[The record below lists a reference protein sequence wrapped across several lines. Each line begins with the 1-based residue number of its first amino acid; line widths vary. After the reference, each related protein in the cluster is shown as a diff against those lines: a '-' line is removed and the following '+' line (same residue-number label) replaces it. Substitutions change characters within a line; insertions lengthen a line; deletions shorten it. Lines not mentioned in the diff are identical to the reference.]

1 MKFKYK
7 IFLGLLIINFF
18 ITGATGSYFYIQSKE
33 ALYRTIKKELLAISQ
48 IASKIIPGD
57 LLEKLTKP
65 QDMNTP
71 EYKKIQDII
80 SKIEN
85 SNDEILYVYTMRL
98 EGSKVTFIVDSPPS
112 DDNHDGKITEDEI
125 PYSIGDE
132 YKNPPKSLLL
142 GFIKPTTDERP
153 VKDELG
159 WTMSGYS
166 PIYNSKGER
175 IGLVGADMSL
185 EKIHNK
191 MELIKK
197 AGIISLLISIILSIL
212 LSLYFGEKFI
222 QPLNLLRNS
231 FRELSKGKLKHIDLE
246 RTDEIGE
253 LFRDFN
259 KMVTE
264 LKEKNILRSFLGKM
278 VDPDIVKGL
287 IKNSPRVNGVITE
300 AVVVFC
306 DIRNFTTLCSNLPPT
321 SVIAILNQYFTEMVE
336 VINNWG
342 GYVDKFLGDGMLV
355 VFGHPK
361 KTTNPQDSAIQA
373 ALEMIDTCKVLNK
386 KLVLKNHAIT
396 NAIGIHFGPIVS
408 GLVGSDE
415 RVEYTVL
422 GDTVNIAQRLEKINR
437 KLNTKISISKEV
449 YNKLNAKLKPKFRNM
464 GKHQIKGKPD
474 PIEVY
479 SYTET
484 KKTA

>member
-7 IFLGLLIINFF
+7 IFLGILIINFF
-18 ITGATGSYFYIQSKE
+18 ITGATGSYFYSQSKE

-57 LLEKLTKP
+57 LLEKLTTP
-65 QDMNTP
+65 QDMNRV
-71 EYKKIQDII
+71 EYRKIQQII

-98 EGSKVTFIVDSPPS
+98 QGSKVTFIVDSPPS

-125 PYSIGDE
+125 PYSIGEE

-153 VKDELG
+153 VKDDLG

-175 IGLVGADMSL
+175 IGLVGVDMSL

-191 MELIKK
+191 MALIKK
-197 AGIISLLISIILSIL
+197 AGIISLFISIVLSVL

-231 FRELSKGKLKHIDLE
+231 FRALSKGKLKYIEVE

-253 LFRDFN
+253 LFIDYN
-259 KMVTE
+259 KMVAE
-264 LKEKNILRSFLGKM
+264 LKEKQILRSFIGKM
-278 VDPDIVKGL
+278 VDPDIVNDL
-287 IKNSPRVNGVITE
+287 INDNLRMNGIITE

-321 SVIAILNQYFTEMVE
+321 SVIAILNEYFTEMVE
-336 VINNWG
+336 VVNKWG
-342 GYVDKFLGDGMLV
+342 GYVDKLLGDGMLI

-361 KTTNPQDSAIQA
+361 KTTNPQDLAISAS
-373 ALEMIDTCKVLNK
+373 LDMIETCQKFNK
-386 KLVLKNHAIT
+386 KFVLKNYAISNT
-396 NAIGIHFGPIVS
+396 IGVHVGPIVS

-415 RVEYTVL
+415 RLEYTVL
-422 GDTVNIAQRLEKINR
+422 GDTVNTAQRLEKINR

-449 YNKLNAKLKPKFRNM
+449 YSKLDPKLKSHFQNM
-464 GKHQIKGKPD
+464 GIHNLKGKPE
-474 PIEVY
+474 PVEIY
-479 SYTET
+479 SYS
-484 KKTA
+484 